1 MKFSK
6 NKGEEM
12 FFRAFSATSY
22 SPLRAEL
29 TFQIEYEASIVIAH
43 GNREYLE
50 RMLHAQTLA
59 ESIYQEVE
67 FFGSVPRELSNI
79 VRMYFYSNERSLSAV
94 VAEVLSDPD
103 NEDLL
108 KSILEPINERWR
120 NILTESAKL

>member
-1 MKFSK
+1 
-6 NKGEEM
+6 M
-12 FFRAFSATSY
+12 FFRAFSATNY

-43 GNREYLE
+43 GDREYLE
-50 RMLHAQTLA
+50 RRSRAQTLA

-67 FFGSVPRELSNI
+67 FLGSVPRELSNV

-94 VAEVLSDPD
+94 AAEVLRDPD

-108 KSILEPINERWR
+108 KSILEPTNERWR
-120 NILTESAKL
+120 SILAESEQL